1 MVNPRQIRDFARA
14 AGLLAKTDRLDAQ
27 ILALFAQRMRP
38 EPRLPGSEA
47 DALLVGLVLRRRQL
61 VVLRDAE
68 RSRRRRI
75 GEPALLRSLDDHLA
89 WLTSEIGRIE
99 AAMEARLEA
108 HTATRERAALL
119 ISVPG
124 IGALTA
130 ASLLALLP
138 ELGRLDGKAV
148 ASLAG
153 VAPFARDSGLMRG
166 RRTIWGGR
174 KTVRTA
180 LYMATL
186 VATRHNATIRAFYE
200 RLRAGGKAKKLAIT
214 AGMRKLLVILNAML
228 ASGTA
233 WRTAQPAS
241 QTKTVADSV
250 RTGRSGAGAE
260 RCGVGSSAACPPRL
274 EPLQPTAVKRLSKVD
289 RTPRLRQGIRDS
301 RLGPRPGAAAQQPRV
316 VAWSLRRPLEPDS
329 PAPSAAAAD
338 CRPPR

>member
-1 MVNPRQIRDFARA
+1 MSLAVFASFCGVDVSERQLDVHLLPEGAGTSFAHTAAGIGRLVAWLASRERSMLVVEATGGLERALVAALGRAGIAAAVVNPRQVRDFARA
-14 AGLLAKTDRLDAQ
+14 AGLLAKTDRLDAR
-27 ILALFAQRMRP
+27 ILALFAQHMRP

-108 HTATRERAALL
+108 LTATRERAALL

-174 KTVRTA
+174 ETVRTA

-200 RLRAGGKAKKLAIT
+200 RLRASGKATKLAIT
-214 AGMRKLLVILNAML
+214 ACMRKLLVTLNAML
-228 ASGTA
+228 KSGTA
-233 WRTAQPAS
+233 WRTAQPA
-241 QTKTVADSV
+241 
-250 RTGRSGAGAE
+250 
-260 RCGVGSSAACPPRL
+260 
-274 EPLQPTAVKRLSKVD
+274 
-289 RTPRLRQGIRDS
+289 
-301 RLGPRPGAAAQQPRV
+301 
-316 VAWSLRRPLEPDS
+316 
-329 PAPSAAAAD
+329 
-338 CRPPR
+338 

>member
-1 MVNPRQIRDFARA
+1 MSLAVFANFCGVDVSERQLDVHLLPDGVGTSFAHSAAGIGRLVAWLASRERPLVVVEATGGLERALVAALGRAGIPVAVVNPRQIRDFARA
-14 AGLLAKTDRLDAQ
+14 AGLLAKTDRLDARV
-27 ILALFAQRMRP
+27 LALFAERMRP
-38 EPRLPGSEA
+38 APRLPGSEG

-89 WLTSEIGRIE
+89 WLTSEIETIATAIATRIE
-99 AAMEARLEA
+99 GLAE
-108 HTATRERAALL
+108 TRRRVGLL
-119 ISVPG
+119 TSVPG

-138 ELGRLDGKAV
+138 EIGRLDAKAI

-174 KTVRTA
+174 KPVRAA

-186 VATRHNATIRAFYE
+186 VATRHNRTIRAFYE

-214 AGMRKLLVILNAML
+214 ACMRKLLVILNTML
-228 ASGTA
+228 ARGTP
-233 WRTAQPAS
+233 WRLVQPA
-241 QTKTVADSV
+241 
-250 RTGRSGAGAE
+250 
-260 RCGVGSSAACPPRL
+260 
-274 EPLQPTAVKRLSKVD
+274 
-289 RTPRLRQGIRDS
+289 
-301 RLGPRPGAAAQQPRV
+301 
-316 VAWSLRRPLEPDS
+316 
-329 PAPSAAAAD
+329 
-338 CRPPR
+338 

>member
-1 MVNPRQIRDFARA
+1 MSLAVFASFCGVDVSERQLDVHLLPEGASTSFAHTAAGIGRLVAWLASRERPLLVVEATGGLERALVAALGRAGIATAVVNPRQIRDFARA
-14 AGLLAKTDRLDAQ
+14 AGLLAKTDRLDARV
-27 ILALFAQRMRP
+27 LALFAERMRP

-61 VVLRDAE
+61 VALRDAE

-75 GEPALLRSLDDHLA
+75 AEPALLRSLDDHLA
-89 WLTSEIGRIE
+89 WLTAEIATIE
-99 AAMEARLEA
+99 AAMTVRLEA
-108 HTATRERAALL
+108 LAATRERAALL

-153 VAPFARDSGLMRG
+153 VAPFARDSGLMSG

-174 KTVRTA
+174 KPVRAA

-186 VATRHNATIRAFYE
+186 VATRHNPTIRAFYE

-214 AGMRKLLVILNAML
+214 ACMRKLLVILNAML
-228 ASGTA
+228 TSGAS
-233 WRTAQPAS
+233 WRTAQPA
-241 QTKTVADSV
+241 
-250 RTGRSGAGAE
+250 
-260 RCGVGSSAACPPRL
+260 
-274 EPLQPTAVKRLSKVD
+274 
-289 RTPRLRQGIRDS
+289 
-301 RLGPRPGAAAQQPRV
+301 
-316 VAWSLRRPLEPDS
+316 
-329 PAPSAAAAD
+329 
-338 CRPPR
+338 